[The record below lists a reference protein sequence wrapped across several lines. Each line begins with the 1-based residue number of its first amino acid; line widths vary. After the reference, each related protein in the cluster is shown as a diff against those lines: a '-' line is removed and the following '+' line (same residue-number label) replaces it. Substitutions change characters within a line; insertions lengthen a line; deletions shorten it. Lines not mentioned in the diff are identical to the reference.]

1 MEQTP
6 ISAPEEVYD
15 TELTPLREIPE
26 LSVAQQ
32 MVIEGF
38 WKAVEE
44 LRG

>member
-6 ISAPEEVYD
+6 ISAPEEAYN

-26 LSVAQQ
+26 IGLAQQ

-44 LRG
+44 RRE